1 MKNATK
7 FCIITIVI
15 GMLLA
20 FTIFTLFANWHADA
34 GYFISIPQHTYTV
47 RRRMLVA
54 LLTGSLAAK
63 NEPRLREAYNCC
75 GNLAAI
81 GGACLTL
88 AAFLTSLSPDFS
100 GIPFALGIAVCFFF
114 SCTAFGRNPVFSS
127 CLFFFPSRFLRQ
139 HFRPGTD
146 LYTSGV

>member
-20 FTIFTLFANWHADA
+20 FTIFTLFANGMLTLDTSSPFLNILILFA
-34 GYFISIPQHTYTV
+34 GA
-47 RRRMLVA
+47 MLVA

-88 AAFLTSLSPDFS
+88 AAEVRLLW
-100 GIPFALGIAVCFFF
+100 ALP
-114 SCTAFGRNPVFSS
+114 SVFSFLYCFWAES
-127 CLFFFPSRFLRQ
+127 CVFFMLIFLSVPFPAAALPPRD
-139 HFRPGTD
+139 RPIHVRGMKK
-146 LYTSGV
+146 SP

>member
-20 FTIFTLFANWHADA
+20 FTIFTLFANGMLTLDTSSPFLNILILFA
-34 GYFISIPQHTYTV
+34 GA
-47 RRRMLVA
+47 MLVA

-75 GNLAAI
+75 GNLAAV

-88 AAFLTSLSPDFS
+88 AH
-100 GIPFALGIAVCFFF
+100 
-114 SCTAFGRNPVFSS
+114 SS
-127 CLFFFPSRFLRQ
+127 HP
-139 HFRPGTD
+139 
-146 LYTSGV
+146 

>member
-20 FTIFTLFANWHADA
+20 FTIFTLFANGMLTLD
-34 GYFISIPQHTYTV
+34 FISIPQHTYTV

-75 GNLAAI
+75 GNLAAV

-100 GIPFALGIAVCFFF
+100 GIPFALGIAVCFSFLYCFWAESCVFF
-114 SCTAFGRNPVFSS
+114 M
-127 CLFFFPSRFLRQ
+127 LIFLSVPF
-139 HFRPGTD
+139 HGS
-146 LYTSGV
+146 TSAQDIPIHVGV

>member
-20 FTIFTLFANWHADA
+20 FTIFTLFANGMLTLDTSSPFLNILILVA
-34 GYFISIPQHTYTV
+34 GA
-47 RRRMLVA
+47 RLVA

-100 GIPFALGIAVCFFF
+100 GIPFALG
-114 SCTAFGRNPVFSS
+114 RNPVCSS

>member
-20 FTIFTLFANWHADA
+20 FTIFTLFAIGMLTLDTSSPFLNILILFA
-34 GYFISIPQHTYTV
+34 GA
-47 RRRMLVA
+47 MLVA

-100 GIPFALGIAVCFFF
+100 GIPFALGIA
-114 SCTAFGRNPVFSS
+114 
-127 CLFFFPSRFLRQ
+127 CL
-139 HFRPGTD
+139 
-146 LYTSGV
+146 LYTSELPTTPYV

>member
-20 FTIFTLFANWHADA
+20 FTIFTLFANGMLTLDTSSPFLNILILFA
-34 GYFISIPQHTYTV
+34 GA
-47 RRRMLVA
+47 MLVA

-100 GIPFALGIAVCFFF
+100 GIPFALGIARLFFL